1 LNGKIGEIP
10 DSVHESGGTIV
21 PPLGIFMHWSKQQAD
36 AITAVGKWLADK
48 KRKQVFRLFGYAGTG
63 KTTLAVHIRDLVKG
77 DVLFACFTGKAALVM
92 QSKGCDGASTIH
104 GLIYRPIECAVTGI
118 TEFAINYDSPLAS
131 AKLLIVDEV
140 SMVDEK
146 LARDLLSFRVPALVL
161 GDPAQLPPVKGEG
174 FFINGEPDVMLTD
187 VHRQAADNPI
197 IRMSIDIR
205 EGRGITTGRYGESL
219 VVRRKDIGKDELA
232 DAVRTADQVICG
244 RNKTRQS
251 FNLRARE
258 IKGIVGKLEAW
269 HPVEGDKLVCLRNDS
284 TKGLLNGGLWEA
296 TQASIAGAKIKLRVK
311 SLDNPLLAH
320 VDVNVLRDFFL
331 GTEGDLDWK
340 IKRKSDQFTYGQV
353 LTCHKSQGSAWPHV
367 LVFDESSAFREDAD
381 KWLYT
386 ACTRA
391 AERVTVI
398 I

>member
-1 LNGKIGEIP
+1 MK
-10 DSVHESGGTIV
+10 
-21 PPLGIFMHWSKQQAD
+21 WSKQQAA

-48 KRKQVFRLFGYAGTG
+48 NRNQVFRLFGYAGTG
-63 KTTLAVHIRDLVKG
+63 KTTLAVHIRDLVSG

-92 QSKGCDGASTIH
+92 QSKGCYGAQTIH
-104 GLIYRPIECAVTGI
+104 SLIYRPIECAVTGI
-118 TEFAINYDSPLAS
+118 TEFALNYDSPLAQ

-146 LARDLLSFRVPALVL
+146 LAQDLLSFGVPILVL

-174 FFINGEPDVMLTD
+174 FFINGEPDFMLTE

-205 EGRGITTGRYGESL
+205 EGRGIVAGRYGDSL
-219 VVRRKDIGKDELA
+219 VVPREDISKDELA
-232 DAVRTADQVICG
+232 EGVRTADQVICG

-251 FNLRARE
+251 FNLRARA
-258 IKGIVGKLEAW
+258 IKGLAGKLEAW

-284 TKGLLNGGLWEA
+284 VKGLLNGGLWEA
-296 TQASIAGAKIKLRVK
+296 TRAAVAGAKINLRVK
-311 SLDNPLLAH
+311 SLDNPSVAH
-320 VDVNVLRDFFL
+320 VDVSVLRDFFL
-331 GTEGDLDWK
+331 GTDADLDWK

-353 LTCHKSQGSAWPHV
+353 LTCHKSQGSQWNHV
-367 LVFDESSAFREDAD
+367 LVFDESSAFRDDAS

-386 ACTRA
+386 AVTRA